1 VIATKAALGG
11 AAVAAET
18 DLLKKVIRLV
28 NAIYDGH
35 KEIMAGM
42 EAASA
47 VHDEAKK
54 AQALCGKIKPKMD
67 ALRESVDALEN
78 LVDDERWPLP
88 KFWEMLFIC

>member
-1 VIATKAALGG
+1 MLGG
-11 AAVAAET
+11 AAVAAEA

-28 NAIYDGH
+28 NTIYAGH

-42 EAASA
+42 EAANA
-47 VHDEAKK
+47 GHDEAKK
-54 AQALCGKIKPKMD
+54 AETLCEKIKPRMD
-67 ALRESVDALEN
+67 ALRESVDELEN